1 MYQINWKVK
10 SLVYKFF
17 QFLNLEKILYLVQ
30 KHITRR
36 SAVNINQSIHLLEM
50 HAENIKEFSKL
61 NSLEIGAGKSLQN
74 SIYMAYKF
82 NKGINQTVIDINHM
96 LDFGLFN
103 KASEQISKRLN
114 LINFGEA
121 NSLYEIKD
129 KFNINYLAPTST
141 RELISKKLKFDLV
154 MSTNTLEHFKVSELK
169 SLIADMNVLLN
180 DKAIISSI
188 IDYSDH
194 YSHTDK
200 NISPLNFLKYSD
212 EEWEKFNNKYLYQNR
227 LRHLDYK
234 DLFLQNSFRIVKEIR
249 GDKFINKS
257 NFYKRFINRKDSN
270 ILWGYYLVQKQL

>member
-129 KFNINYLAPTST
+129 KFNINYLAPAST

-234 DLFLQNSFRIVKEIR
+234 DLFLQNSFRIVKEIT

>member
-234 DLFLQNSFRIVKEIR
+234 DLFLQNSFRIVKEII

>member
-154 MSTNTLEHFKVSELK
+154 MSTNTLEYFKVSELK

-234 DLFLQNSFRIVKEIR
+234 DLFLQNSFRIVKEII

>member
-114 LINFGEA
+114 
-121 NSLYEIKD
+121 
-129 KFNINYLAPTST
+129 
-141 RELISKKLKFDLV
+141 
-154 MSTNTLEHFKVSELK
+154 
-169 SLIADMNVLLN
+169 
-180 DKAIISSI
+180 
-188 IDYSDH
+188 
-194 YSHTDK
+194 
-200 NISPLNFLKYSD
+200 
-212 EEWEKFNNKYLYQNR
+212 
-227 LRHLDYK
+227 
-234 DLFLQNSFRIVKEIR
+234 
-249 GDKFINKS
+249 
-257 NFYKRFINRKDSN
+257 
-270 ILWGYYLVQKQL
+270 

>member
-234 DLFLQNSFRIVKEIR
+234 DLFLQNSFRIVKEIT